1 MRSGVA
7 QVKVA
12 TAADTETATAR
23 CKLVGV
29 TLVSWSV
36 YFLVYIVFF
45 FGFVFA
51 AFGTPFRLLCVFLC
65 LFLQLQQIN
74 DDSISGKNMRAYEV
88 YLHLLHDCMKC
99 TDVYT

>member
-36 YFLVYIVFF
+36 YILVFIVYC
-45 FGFVFA
+45 FV
-51 AFGTPFRLLCVFLC
+51 LC
-65 LFLQLQQIN
+65 LLLWALL
-74 DDSISGKNMRAYEV
+74 SV
-88 YLHLLHDCMKC
+88 YCVLSCVC
-99 TDVYT
+99 FCSCNR